1 MRVGYSHPHFIFII
15 VDGDIIM
22 IVEIS
27 EMINYL
33 DEFADGDLKE
43 TLVGGIAG
51 TEINKFA
58 IDAATRHHKFNKVLI
73 IEGCQDYIGLMKN
86 PLPNVKHWGDLF
98 VEDVIEPLVPFDP
111 WKPKVAQ
118 PNAVPTYTNRID
130 VEKLSH
136 YEMMVVFDAQLIPRR
151 IQSAIS
157 YTFSGQII
165 WVYDPAEPNGHTLV
179 NQQNIPVVIDTLRK
193 LSPILALARD
203 ALGIETRAVD
213 RKVKGSVVETSKMNK
228 RSIGKIDDKQYV
240 GNDYDFTTDILNKQ
254 YDSPFRKNQRVLVS
268 SDIVDMM
275 TENGVRKTTI
285 GYNSMLVIE
294 NPNSKPLMKLRLYN
308 SKTYYFGDITYDRT
322 SNIRALMRRDQI
334 RVRPANIIVPDE
346 VKYHRYNHTVVVL
359 GYPLNRYEKYSVL
372 KNSNNVTV
380 VNKFKT

>member
-1 MRVGYSHPHFIFII
+1 
-15 VDGDIIM
+15 
-22 IVEIS
+22 
-27 EMINYL
+27 MINYL
-33 DEFADGDLKE
+33 DDFADGDLKE

-165 WVYDPAEPNGHTLV
+165 WVYDPAEPNGHVFV

-213 RKVKGSVVETSKMNK
+213 RKVKGSVVETAKMNK

-334 RVRPANIIVPDE
+334 RVRPANIIIPDE